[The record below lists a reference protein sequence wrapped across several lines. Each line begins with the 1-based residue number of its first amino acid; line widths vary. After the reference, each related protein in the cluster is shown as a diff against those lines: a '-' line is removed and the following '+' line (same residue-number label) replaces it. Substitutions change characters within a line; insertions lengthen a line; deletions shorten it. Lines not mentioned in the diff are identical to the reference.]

1 MQWLEEMLGE
11 EGGREQKMMEL
22 QLGPIEKREEEA
34 NKKKISALIKE
45 YREFKEK
52 NVQHFRFNAS
62 ANSSTYG
69 KFSHYPAYFL
79 IHKGKHSR
87 EEEKKKHLDLG
98 IFLTFIKKQ
107 KK

>member
-52 NVQHFRFNAS
+52 NVQHFRFNTS

-69 KFSHYPAYFL
+69 KISHYPA
-79 IHKGKHSR
+79 
-87 EEEKKKHLDLG
+87 
-98 IFLTFIKKQ
+98 
-107 KK
+107 